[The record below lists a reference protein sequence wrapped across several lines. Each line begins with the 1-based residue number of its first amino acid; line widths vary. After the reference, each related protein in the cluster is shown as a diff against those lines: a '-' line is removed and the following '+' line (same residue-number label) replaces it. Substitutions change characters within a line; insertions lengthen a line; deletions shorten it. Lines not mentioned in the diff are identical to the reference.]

1 MHESMK
7 KKQKSLRGISPLV
20 SQCCQYRSRIA
31 QFSNPQYCTHKVVEE
46 KTTKN
51 MKALEKGYNFTF
63 TTLATKIL
71 EESEGEKKNLPGLTC
86 YFR

>member
-1 MHESMK
+1 MHESMKK

-46 KTTKN
+46 KNYK
-51 MKALEKGYNFTF
+51 KHEGIGKRLQLYF

-71 EESEGEKKNLPGLTC
+71 EESEGEKKISLD
-86 YFR
+86 